1 MHHKD
6 KIRNVAIIAH
16 VDHGKTT
23 LVDQLF
29 KHGGSFRDNQ
39 VVEERLMDSIDI
51 EKERGITIQSKN
63 GACNY
68 KDFRINIIDTPGHA
82 DFGGEVERV
91 LNMADGAVFLV
102 DAAEGPMPQSYFVL
116 KKAVNLNLPVIVLVN
131 KIDKNSARPDWAV
144 DQVFD
149 LLVGINAEDHIL
161 DFPVIYAIAR
171 DGMFKRK
178 LDDGPGNANLLFDLI
193 TEKIPAPKGEA
204 DAPVQFLVSNISY
217 SQFMGRLA
225 IGKLTSGTLKV
236 NQPIAVYAGEDD
248 KTPRTA
254 RVTKLFEYHVNQ
266 LKEVDMVGV
275 GDIFAIAGVED
286 IRVGETITDPLN
298 PKPLPMLPIDPPTIS
313 MTFMANDSPFSGKE
327 GEFVTS
333 RHLKDRLQ
341 RELLSDVA
349 LQVEDSDAG
358 VGYKVS
364 GRGELHLSI
373 LIEKMRREG
382 YEFQVSRPQVIL
394 KTING
399 EKMEPYEEV
408 TIEVDET
415 TMGPVIESMGGR
427 KGIMKEMTQEN
438 GVSRLSYRIPT
449 RGLLGYI
456 SEFMTQTKGLGVMY
470 SRFLEYGKY
479 VGVIRT
485 RQNGVLISGEQAA
498 TVAFALNN
506 LQERGRLF
514 MGAGVDVYEGQ
525 IIGENAREDD
535 MVVNPAKSKK
545 LTNMRASGSDDGIF
559 LTPPTILSLEQCLA
573 FIADDELVEVTP
585 KSIRLRKKHL
595 KETDRKRNKS

>member
-1 MHHKD
+1 MHQKD

-29 KHGGSFRDNQ
+29 KHGGLFRENQ
-39 VVEERLMDSIDI
+39 VVAERLMDSIDI

-68 KDFRINIIDTPGHA
+68 KDYRINIIDTPGHA

-149 LLVGINAEDHIL
+149 LLVGINAEDHVL

-171 DGMFKRK
+171 EGIFKNS
-178 LDDGPGNANLLFDLI
+178 LDDEAGNANLLFDLI
-193 TEKIPAPKGEA
+193 IKKIPVPKGEA
-204 DAPVQFLVSNISY
+204 DQPVQFMVSNINY

-236 NQPIAVYAGEDD
+236 NQQIAIYAGVED
-248 KTPRTA
+248 KAPRTA

-266 LKEVDMVGV
+266 LKEVDVVGV

-298 PKPLPMLPIDPPTIS
+298 PIPLPMLPIDPPTIS
-313 MTFMANDSPFSGKE
+313 MTFMANDSPFSGQE
-327 GEFVTS
+327 GDYVTS

-349 LQVEDSDAG
+349 LQVEDSDSG
-358 VGYKVS
+358 IGYKVA

-427 KGIMKEMTQEN
+427 KGIMNEMTQDN

-485 RQNGVLISGEQAA
+485 RQNGVLISGEQAT

-514 MGAGVDVYEGQ
+514 MGPGVDVYEGQ
-525 IIGENAREDD
+525 IIGENARDDD
-535 MVVNPAKSKK
+535 MIVNPAKSKK

-559 LTPPTILSLEQCLA
+559 LTTPTIFSLEQCLA

-585 KSIRLRKKHL
+585 KAIRLRKKHL
-595 KETDRKRNKS
+595 KETDRKRHK